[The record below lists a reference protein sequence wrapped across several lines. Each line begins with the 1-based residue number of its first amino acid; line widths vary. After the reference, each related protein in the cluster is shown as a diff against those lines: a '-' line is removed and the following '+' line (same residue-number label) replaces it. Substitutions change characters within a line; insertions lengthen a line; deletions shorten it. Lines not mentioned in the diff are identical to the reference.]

1 MDMSFFYFPL
11 AGLLVGSVVGA
22 TGIGGG
28 AMMTP
33 LLVLLLG
40 VAPQTA
46 VGTDLLY
53 ASLTKMF
60 GVGMHSAKGNVDWQ
74 VVRRLAIGSL
84 PAATATLS
92 WMHLTNAQSIGEGV
106 IITTLAFALLFTSLA
121 MVGKPWLNRIGRF
134 ARINDPIPFKKL
146 QPPLTVLAGI
156 CLGVLVTLTSIG
168 AGALGSVMLVFL
180 YPLRLTPIKL
190 VGTDLAHAIPL
201 ALVAGAGH
209 IYLGNVDFKLLGLL
223 LLGSIPGVLLGAHLG
238 SRLPEKLLRPAIAGV
253 LALVGIKLLLR

>member
-1 MDMSFFYFPL
+1 
-11 AGLLVGSVVGA
+11 
-22 TGIGGG
+22 
-28 AMMTP
+28 
-33 LLVLLLG
+33 
-40 VAPQTA
+40 
-46 VGTDLLY
+46 
-53 ASLTKMF
+53 
-60 GVGMHSAKGNVDWQ
+60 
-74 VVRRLAIGSL
+74 
-84 PAATATLS
+84 
-92 WMHLTNAQSIGEGV
+92 
-106 IITTLAFALLFTSLA
+106 
-121 MVGKPWLNRIGRF
+121 
-134 ARINDPIPFKKL
+134 
-146 QPPLTVLAGI
+146 PLTVLAGI